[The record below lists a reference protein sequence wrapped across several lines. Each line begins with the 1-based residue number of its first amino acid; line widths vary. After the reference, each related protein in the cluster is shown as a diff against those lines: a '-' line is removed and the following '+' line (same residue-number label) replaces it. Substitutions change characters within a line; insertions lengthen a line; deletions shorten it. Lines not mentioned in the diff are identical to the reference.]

1 MYPNLL
7 ISFPMTKVY
16 ILTDMKKE
24 VVQAIN
30 KTYPPTVLPQQVCP
44 YTQ

>member
-7 ISFPMTKVY
+7 ISFPMTKVC
-16 ILTDMKKE
+16 ISTDTKTE
-24 VVQAIN
+24 IVGVAN